1 MNGSIVINKEYMTPV
16 KEKRD
21 IQSNR
26 IVFSNVYDQ
35 GSNGIEN
42 ERVSS
47 GVLYNKTPNAMVVN
61 YGDRTPENYSR
72 YSLTGQ
78 RSSYKQ
84 FY

>member
-1 MNGSIVINKEYMTPV
+1 MNDSIVFNKEYMTPV

-21 IQSNR
+21 TQGKI
-26 IVFSNVYDQ
+26 IMFSNVYDQ
-35 GSNGIEN
+35 GSNAIEN

-47 GVLYNKTPNAMVVN
+47 GVPCNKTPNAIVIN
-61 YGDRTPENYSR
+61 YADRTPKNYSR

-84 FY
+84 FD

>member
-42 ERVSS
+42 
-47 GVLYNKTPNAMVVN
+47 
-61 YGDRTPENYSR
+61 
-72 YSLTGQ
+72 
-78 RSSYKQ
+78 
-84 FY
+84 